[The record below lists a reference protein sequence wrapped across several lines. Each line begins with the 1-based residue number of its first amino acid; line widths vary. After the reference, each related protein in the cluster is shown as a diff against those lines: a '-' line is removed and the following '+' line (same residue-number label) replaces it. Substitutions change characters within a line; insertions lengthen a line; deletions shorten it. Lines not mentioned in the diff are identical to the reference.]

1 MMNTRDKN
9 RGSQLPQWQSE
20 KMRRLIE
27 EKWSEI
33 WSVVEARELSTLNEK
48 HDS

>member
-1 MMNTRDKN
+1 MMNTRDKE
-9 RGSQLPQWQSE
+9 RGSKLSQWQAE

-27 EKWSEI
+27 ENWSEI